1 MSLIVDQH
9 REYLSD
15 SVRLDLFRRA
25 IAECVRPGAVVAD
38 IGSGTGILGLLAC
51 QAGAARVYAI
61 EATGM
66 AEIARALAAANGYA
80 DRFHVIQAH
89 SLEVDLP
96 ERVDVCVS
104 DFVGHFGFDAGLF
117 EIYPS
122 ARARLLRPGGV
133 LLPSAL
139 SLFIAP
145 VEHAAIDAQVRFW
158 TAPRAG
164 FDVSPAFKWAV
175 NRGYPVAFDAADLLG
190 PPALVVETPTSHAPE
205 SGFRADV
212 QLTLARPGTLHGL
225 GGWCA
230 AQLSPGVAMTNSPLS
245 AERINRRNVFL
256 PLTTP
261 VAVSAGDRVRVRLS
275 ILPADYIV
283 SWTVAVTTA
292 DGTPLGRQSQSTL
305 SGMLVSRDDLKRS
318 KPDFVPV
325 LTPRGVARFTTLQLC
340 DGVRTL
346 RDVESQVFERHRDLF
361 SSPGAAAAFVA
372 EVVSGY
378 ARL

>member
-1 MSLIVDQH
+1 VSLIVDEH

-51 QAGAARVYAI
+51 QAGAARVYAV

-104 DFVGHFGFDAGLF
+104 DFVGRFGFDAGIF
-117 EIYPS
+117 EIYPP
-122 ARARLLRPGGV
+122 ARERLLQPGGV
-133 LLPSAL
+133 LLPSAV

-145 VEHAAIDAQVRFW
+145 VEHSAIDAQVRFW
-158 TAPRAG
+158 MAPRAG
-164 FDVSPAFKWAV
+164 LDVSPAFTWAV
-175 NRGYPVAFDAADLLG
+175 NTGYPVAFDAADLLG
-190 PPALVVETPTSHAPE
+190 PPALVLEAPTSHTPD
-205 SGFRADV
+205 SGFRSEVDLPVRRA
-212 QLTLARPGTLHGL
+212 GTLHGL
-225 GGWCA
+225 AGWCA
-230 AQLSPGVAMTNSPLS
+230 AQLSPGVSMTNSPLS

-256 PLTTP
+256 PVTTP
-261 VAVSAGDRVRVRLS
+261 IAVGAGDRVRVRLR
-275 ILPADYIV
+275 ILPADQIV
-283 SWTVAVTTA
+283 NWTVTVTA
-292 DGTPLGRQSQSTL
+292 PDGVERGRQSQSTL
-305 SGMLVSRDDLKRS
+305 SGLLVSRDDLRRS
-318 KPDFVPV
+318 RPDFVPA
-325 LTPRGVARFTTLQLC
+325 LTPRGVARYTTLQLC
-340 DGVRTL
+340 DGVRRL
-346 RDVESQVFERHRDLF
+346 REIESQVYERHSQLF
-361 SSPGAAAAFVA
+361 ASRGEAAAFVA
-372 EVVSGY
+372 EVMAGY